1 MGYRMIHF
9 VNSMS
14 IYWFYSFWVYY
25 YIFFL
30 FLLVFLWG
38 VLCYFFLLFFFYKY
52 FGPNWIAIIKQS
64 IQIYINIPYH
74 IIYNLFAKRKHDK
87 KNQYRWCIIQI
98 IFPNRNAHGLQRS
111 PRFMWLLNTICGI
124 HIKVTQNWTM
134 KN

>member
-1 MGYRMIHF
+1 MLI
-9 VNSMS
+9 V
-14 IYWFYSFWVYY
+14 WVFIDFILFEFII
-25 YIFFL
+25 IFFFISIGFPLRGFML
-30 FLLVFLWG
+30 FFSSI
-38 VLCYFFLLFFFYKY
+38 FFFYKY

-98 IFPNRNAHGLQRS
+98 MFPNRNAHGLQRS